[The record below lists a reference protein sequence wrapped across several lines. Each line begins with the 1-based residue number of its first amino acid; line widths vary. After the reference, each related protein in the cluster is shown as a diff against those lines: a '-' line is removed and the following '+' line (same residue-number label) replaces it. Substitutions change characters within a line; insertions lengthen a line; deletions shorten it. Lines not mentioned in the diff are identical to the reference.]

1 MIDFEKEKK
10 KAIKRIK
17 QDIKDSK
24 KKATLPKPKKSK
36 SEIAVNN
43 MNYLSARYGGVSSKN
58 YHVDSS
64 KVMNQKAKQ
73 SAVYKKYAKGYKGL
87 DKIDKAIAGATVGLT
102 TTLLPI
108 GQAQIEKDM
117 PELKEDGMYK
127 WSKVGGTIGA
137 YAIPYG
143 AASKI
148 IGKGAAKIVGTKA
161 GQKIIANLAKKKAFQ
176 TAARKSLTK
185 AGQNATKKAIEHEA
199 RKQAGKV
206 AKGLTKGAIA
216 DATMGTALNSN
227 AARAEGLEVGSKE
240 WKEYMAKSAAM
251 DFATGGIIEV
261 APTALKALKKGSG
274 KKKTTRLVNG
284 SEKTFK
290 VDKTYMDFAQ
300 ERQKNALNK
309 SKKAVDMAQN
319 EYAAAQN
326 KLSKAQ
332 KSLQSKSAKRT
343 ENLAKL
349 NEMRQ
354 KKLAAAEREFKQ
366 AGLKLE
372 KKQHAYDNAVKA
384 TLPEPRANV
393 RKQAPLPK
401 SFNEAKRAKLKA
413 NTDSFMNQVSRV
425 MTGEY
430 NERLPLKVSDTPA
443 ILKKY
448 GAKSSKITMPSKNV
462 RKIAYP
468 TKYLGLKNGHNLGFE
483 ALEQLPK
490 QISDPVA
497 ILDSFTQPN
506 SKVIITNII
515 DTNNNPVLVA
525 LHLNKNGQLS
535 VADEIASMYGKDG
548 FDSFMERARKE
559 GKVLYENK
567 KTGLNDAV
575 TSKLQLSGD
584 ATSSDPIFSIYK
596 NAENVNGNKNAA
608 VPDNNNK
615 TLNIVTAYIEKN
627 VDETKKGGR
636 LLDAESI
643 ASAPRSHAL
652 DAADDLTPN
661 SSIPDSAEK
670 INKVGKV
677 TTIKNPYKGEV
688 PTTSSAS
695 SKAYSVPNVSN
706 KEISDIEYLTTHLE
720 KAELKKQLKESF
732 GQSRVVP
739 VKNVQFAGK
748 AYNVKINKNIVG
760 KIVSS
765 KAEKENLA
773 LLGRLDEIVSNGKY
787 VGSGEYIPHGSKQK
801 KTVRFDYFET
811 DIRIGDTDY
820 IARFDVEVF
829 PDVNNYKAHEVK
841 EINLEPKTGA
851 DIGPEPTAAVSG
863 KGFSSNSI
871 PDSAAKINDEFVASP
886 YRDLGADTYKHS
898 TKDLNAKRYGTDN
911 GVPNATP
918 YGETSQAAKTLYN
931 SDIMDEASKSRLQKD
946 ISEGLHAKY
955 TFSNK
960 RAVDNAVRSVAED
973 INKAR
978 NTFDSI
984 MEEGK
989 IATSADI
996 AKGYALADEY
1006 IKRGDYESL
1015 SSVLADISAME
1026 SEAGRTLQAMR
1037 IFNQTSPNAR
1047 VVRIQKQIQA
1057 LERSRGVSIK
1067 IPAERFEDLLNAA
1080 DNESAMKIQKQ
1091 IMRDVWNQIPATWT
1105 EKANA
1110 WRYMCMLANPKT
1122 HIRNILGNALF
1133 VPVKGMRNI
1142 IATGLEKA
1150 FVKGERTKAILTHS
1164 DKSLIDA
1171 GKVDFTEVKDFI
1183 MGNSRYIEG
1192 VRDPDAKVFNNRVL
1206 EWMRRKSGDLLE
1218 KEDEVFMG
1226 FAYERSYAQYLKS
1239 HGIDTIE
1246 NAGED
1251 ILRKAREYATNE
1263 ALNSTYRDASELADF
1278 FSKMKKYAN
1287 TPLDQV
1293 PGETRSAQ
1301 IINKTASMAVDA
1313 TIPFTK
1319 TPINIMRR
1327 GWDYSPGGLIQ
1338 GMGKILK
1345 AGGDNAKLI
1354 EGIAKVSS
1362 GLTGTGIVG
1371 LGLYMGMHDMAQGSL
1386 DTMSKEGKYATQNGE
1401 QEYSIRIGDYTYSM
1415 DWAAPISM
1423 PFFIG
1428 VELGNS
1434 LEKDG
1439 FEFVSVLSSM
1449 KGITDPIFNLSMLS
1463 SLNNVLD
1470 TAFSNNSALGVLENV
1485 AESYAGQYIPTFL
1498 GQIAKTISPEKRTT
1512 ISTAENTDQKKIETF
1527 INRMEN
1533 KIPFLADTNEPYVDL
1548 WGRTEKKNGSG
1559 DYLKA
1564 VFDNFISPGTLKST
1578 QKSSVDTELYNLGD
1592 RLGEMDDIVPGTTGK
1607 QEYNKKFEGTTYHM
1621 SEHDLT
1627 LYKKAKGQYSQQG
1640 LQELFATR
1648 KYQNMSDDEKKKAI
1662 KKVYDAA
1669 KDRATMEFLMGNGI
1683 SKEKYKVAQMGKHQK
1698 KAYEKSGMDI
1708 DRFET
1713 LYKAR
1718 DNYVDSDG
1726 SVTKTMKLIA
1736 GGAENYKE
1744 ANAVFGGE
1752 LSDHAYRNA
1761 KNLYYLGLKPKEIR
1775 KIAKG
1780 ADTNKNKH
1788 YSTDELVAYLE
1799 TTSYSRYEKAY
1810 IFQALANWNA
1820 HNPYA

>member
-1 MIDFEKEKK
+1 MAIDYEAEKK
-10 KAIKRIK
+10 KRKSSNKK
-17 QDIKDSK
+17 QAEKWN
-24 KKATLPKPKKSK
+24 KANPKQKVESNGSLKKPKKSK

-73 SAVYKKYAKGYKGL
+73 SAAYKKYAKGYKGL

-127 WSKVGGTIGA
+127 WSKIGGTIGA

-251 DFATGGIIEV
+251 DFATGGAMEI

-309 SKKAVDMAQN
+309 SKKAVDTAQN

-343 ENLAKL
+343 ENLVKL

-401 SFNEAKRAKLKA
+401 SYNEAKRAKLKA

-468 TKYLGLKNGHNLGFE
+468 AKYLGLKNGHNLGFE

-596 NAENVNGNKNAA
+596 NAENVNGNKKVALPTEKTSYVKAEHVALEHKATFNQYVNSTDRELKRFVENSRSGVRKKRDFKDFSSVGQREAADVKAATGVDVSGYKHRLKTSTIQEHIDVRHGANGKADMSMADSNDIARMGYVLDNYDSVELLKGKDGIPIKNREFQNKDQSGSMMVKFKKRVDGHYYVVTA

-661 SSIPDSAEK
+661 
-670 INKVGKV
+670 
-677 TTIKNPYKGEV
+677 
-688 PTTSSAS
+688 
-695 SKAYSVPNVSN
+695 
-706 KEISDIEYLTTHLE
+706 
-720 KAELKKQLKESF
+720 
-732 GQSRVVP
+732 
-739 VKNVQFAGK
+739 
-748 AYNVKINKNIVG
+748 
-760 KIVSS
+760 
-765 KAEKENLA
+765 
-773 LLGRLDEIVSNGKY
+773 
-787 VGSGEYIPHGSKQK
+787 
-801 KTVRFDYFET
+801 
-811 DIRIGDTDY
+811 
-820 IARFDVEVF
+820 
-829 PDVNNYKAHEVK
+829 
-841 EINLEPKTGA
+841 
-851 DIGPEPTAAVSG
+851 
-863 KGFSSNSI
+863 NSI

-1263 ALNSTYRDASELADF
+1263 ALNSTYREASELADF

-1548 WGRTEKKNGSG
+1548 WGRTDKKNGSG